1 MTYGIFGLSLVPL
14 REVAQFDAPQ
24 LSEVLYGELLEV
36 VSTNKKQSNVKL
48 ADGAV
53 GWIDNEQ
60 YIVIIVEEFAKLSK
74 QEPRTAVD
82 LAEFILKNNDI
93 LFPISI
99 GSTVKNFIF
108 YDIVLKD
115 RLQVPRFKKVT
126 SPKQPLDF

>member
-1 MTYGIFGLSLVPL
+1 MLGLL
-14 REVAQFDAPQ
+14 
-24 LSEVLYGELLEV
+24 
-36 VSTNKKQSNVKL
+36 L

-115 RLQVPRFKKVT
+115 RLQVPWFKKV
-126 SPKQPLDF
+126 SFPKQPLHF

>member
-14 REVAQFDAPQ
+14 REVAQFDAPL

-36 VSTNKKQSNVKL
+36 VSTNKKWSNVKL

-115 RLQVPRFKKVT
+115 RLQVPWFKKVT
-126 SPKQPLDF
+126 FPKQPLHF

>member
-14 REVAQFDAPQ
+14 REVAQFDAPL

-36 VSTNKKQSNVKL
+36 VSTNKKWSNVKL

-108 YDIVLKD
+108 L
-115 RLQVPRFKKVT
+115 
-126 SPKQPLDF
+126 

>member
-1 MTYGIFGLSLVPL
+1 MTYGICGLSLVPL
-14 REVAQFDAPQ
+14 REVAQFDAP
-24 LSEVLYGELLEV
+24 LISEVLYGELIEV
-36 VSTNKKQSNVKL
+36 ISINRKWSNVKL

-82 LAEFILKNNDI
+82 LSEFILKNNDI

-115 RLQVPRFKKVT
+115 RLQVPWFKKV
-126 SPKQPLDF
+126 SFPKQPLHF

>member
-115 RLQVPRFKKVT
+115 RLQVPWFKKV
-126 SPKQPLDF
+126 SFPKQPLHF

>member
-1 MTYGIFGLSLVPL
+1 
-14 REVAQFDAPQ
+14 
-24 LSEVLYGELLEV
+24 
-36 VSTNKKQSNVKL
+36 
-48 ADGAV
+48 V

-115 RLQVPRFKKVT
+115 RLQVPWFKKV
-126 SPKQPLDF
+126 SFPKQPLHF